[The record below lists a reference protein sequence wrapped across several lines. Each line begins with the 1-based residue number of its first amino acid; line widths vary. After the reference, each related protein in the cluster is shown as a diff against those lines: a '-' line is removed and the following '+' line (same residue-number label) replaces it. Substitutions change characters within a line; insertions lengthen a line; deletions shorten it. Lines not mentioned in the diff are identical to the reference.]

1 MVCVVCVRLAA
12 CGLYVCALGF
22 VFCGVFG
29 VCGLY
34 VCVLA
39 VGFWLLAFGACCLA
53 SCVRLLSSVL
63 RLVSFALGFVSR
75 AFGFRVSGLVV
86 VVRFCLLCLLAL
98 VGCHQP
104 SALTCVQWAGSKST
118 KANEEL
124 PAEPRAPANSSKQE
138 DKSITNCDGCRRLCV
153 TKL

>member
-1 MVCVVCVRLAA
+1 MIDHNEPSFCWFAYRVKLLSFVFW
-12 CGLYVCALGF
+12 GF
-22 VFCGVFG
+22 VFCGVYG

-75 AFGFRVSGLVV
+75 AFGFRVSGCWVSGLGFWDSYRV
-86 VVRFCLLCLLAL
+86 LLSLFVFAF
-98 VGCHQP
+98 
-104 SALTCVQWAGSKST
+104 SAC
-118 KANEEL
+118 
-124 PAEPRAPANSSKQE
+124 
-138 DKSITNCDGCRRLCV
+138 
-153 TKL
+153 